1 MSMLDQHSSADAVAV
16 TLADLETHRRALTGF
31 CYRMLGSAFEA
42 DDAVQETMVRAWRSI
57 DRYEGRGPLEAWLFR
72 IATNVCLNALRDRKR
87 RARPI
92 DLAPS
97 SPATAALGAAQP
109 AEAWVEP
116 MPDARLI
123 APDADPEEAAA
134 VQESVRLAFVAALQ
148 LLPPRQRAVL
158 ILRDVL
164 RWHTEEVATL
174 LDTSPV
180 SVKSALQRARSTL
193 AAHRGDWPSATDE
206 RSRRELLDRYLDAFQ
221 RYDVDA
227 LVALLHEEAT
237 LTMPPFALWLRGP
250 ADIGAWWRREASNC
264 GRSILVPIAA
274 NGALGFAQYR
284 PLPQGGHEPF
294 AIKVLDTDGERIT
307 AIDVFF
313 EPRLFDLFGL
323 PARPDQA
330 AVS

>member
-1 MSMLDQHSSADAVAV
+1 MSMVDQHAPVAAEV
-16 TLADLETHRRALTGF
+16 TLADLESSRRALTGY

-72 IATNVCLNALRDRKR
+72 IATNVCLNALRDRQR

-97 SPATAALGAAQP
+97 SPATAALGPAQP

-123 APDADPEEAAA
+123 AADADPEEAAA
-134 VQESVRLAFVAALQ
+134 LQESVRLAFVAALQ

-164 RWHTEEVATL
+164 RWHTDEVATL
-174 LDTSPV
+174 LETSAV

-193 AAHRGDWPSATDE
+193 AAHRGPWPSGADAPN
-206 RSRRELLDRYLDAFQ
+206 RRELLDRYLDAFQ

-227 LVALLHEEAT
+227 LVALLHDDAT
-237 LTMPPFALWLRGP
+237 LAMPPFALWLRGS
-250 ADIGAWWRREASNC
+250 ADIGAWWRREAMNC
-264 GRSILVPIAA
+264 GDSILVPVAA

-284 PLPQGGHEPF
+284 ALPEGGHEPF
-294 AIKVLDTDGERIT
+294 AIVVLDTDGRQIT
-307 AIDVFF
+307 AIDAFL
-313 EPRLFDLFGL
+313 EPRLFELFGL
-323 PARPDQA
+323 PAHPTTSI
-330 AVS
+330 VG